1 MSEEQEITSV
11 EAPSEPEL
19 TETKPKTKKS
29 AKVLW
34 LGLVVALLLGLL
46 GLGGVAAYGVYNASE
61 NQTIISMASFFRIP
75 VAQVNDEPILYKDYV
90 TDLKSLRIFYSS
102 QQQASAYNAEEE
114 SDQVLSRLIANIL
127 VKQAAKELNVEVTK
141 EEREAAHAD
150 VLSRFN
156 NDEKKLEEDIKKNL
170 GLDLDDFYNRI
181 LEPTLLEK
189 KLAEQFA
196 TSTAAGD
203 KAYEEEQVKA
213 SHILFP
219 VKSEAEDTKVKTQ
232 AAKILAEIKAGA
244 SFADMAKKYGTDSTK
259 DAGGDLGWFGR
270 GAMVAEFEAA
280 AFALEKGALA
290 PAPIKTEFGYHL
302 IKVEDKRNAR
312 NFSLFMNDRLK
323 NSEIEIF
330 GKVHNPFAN
339 LNTSTSGVEVETK

>member
-1 MSEEQEITSV
+1 
-11 EAPSEPEL
+11 
-19 TETKPKTKKS
+19 
-29 AKVLW
+29 
-34 LGLVVALLLGLL
+34 
-46 GLGGVAAYGVYNASE
+46 
-61 NQTIISMASFFRIP
+61 
-75 VAQVNDEPILYKDYV
+75 
-90 TDLKSLRIFYSS
+90 
-102 QQQASAYNAEEE
+102 
-114 SDQVLSRLIANIL
+114 
-127 VKQAAKELNVEVTK
+127 
-141 EEREAAHAD
+141 
-150 VLSRFN
+150 
-156 NDEKKLEEDIKKNL
+156 
-170 GLDLDDFYNRI
+170 
-181 LEPTLLEK
+181 
-189 KLAEQFA
+189 
-196 TSTAAGD
+196 
-203 KAYEEEQVKA
+203 
-213 SHILFP
+213 

-259 DAGGDLGWFGR
+259 DTGGDLGWFGR